1 MSHLDLP
8 DIGAVGERRRPDSE
22 CFGTMGDV
30 PRPRGILKKGRFSQD
45 GPAVGSEG
53 GGDDSTDTGN
63 GRDSLS
69 PPSSGA
75 VEQRPA
81 GVHGALLERN
91 LAGADVSKGG
101 SDDGASCPRYFGSQA
116 VRESIAGHV
125 GSVSKTSQEVLELRR
140 QFTGLA
146 AAYDDDT
153 GSDSGSDAAKESLE
167 EGRVHRGEQGAL
179 AMLSP
184 VHPKMQDA
192 LGEKKN
198 RPDDEDEPSTRPPP
212 PPPLTA
218 AAGAVSSSRRSDAGS
233 RGSSARGLSR
243 FSRDLDLD
251 AMDAKEFAEA
261 VNNASS
267 REAGGGREPS
277 PLPTPE
283 VSKHGTNEAWLFIKD
298 QQRETGAGAPP
309 LRLMN
314 SGLSE
319 RSSGNVGAESD
330 GGSTSGPSNSRG
342 GSGRRSGSMHRSAS
356 VVSFR
361 GDDGSEGSLHDVHCI
376 GSVNELKKEKK
387 GKRSST
393 FKWLKKEA
401 SALAYEYGLKKKQ
414 GTCLDVDKKLKESR
428 RNMVDNL
435 DDTSVHNAGRRA
447 WETRDVSLRGGGEF
461 FQTSAAMSATMRRSA
476 STPKL
481 HGMEGV
487 GDTDEDRGS
496 PMSLPD
502 GLERFTRED

>member
-1 MSHLDLP
+1 M
-8 DIGAVGERRRPDSE
+8 
-22 CFGTMGDV
+22 
-30 PRPRGILKKGRFSQD
+30 Q
-45 GPAVGSEG
+45 
-53 GGDDSTDTGN
+53 
-63 GRDSLS
+63 
-69 PPSSGA
+69 
-75 VEQRPA
+75 
-81 GVHGALLERN
+81 
-91 LAGADVSKGG
+91 
-101 SDDGASCPRYFGSQA
+101 
-116 VRESIAGHV
+116 
-125 GSVSKTSQEVLELRR
+125 KTSSTPSTLRR
-140 QFTGLA
+140 
-146 AAYDDDT
+146 
-153 GSDSGSDAAKESLE
+153 
-167 EGRVHRGEQGAL
+167 
-179 AMLSP
+179 
-184 VHPKMQDA
+184 
-192 LGEKKN
+192 
-198 RPDDEDEPSTRPPP
+198 
-212 PPPLTA
+212 
-218 AAGAVSSSRRSDAGS
+218 
-233 RGSSARGLSR
+233 
-243 FSRDLDLD
+243 
-251 AMDAKEFAEA
+251 
-261 VNNASS
+261 

-298 QQRETGAGAPP
+298 QQRETAGTPP

-342 GSGRRSGSMHRSAS
+342 GSGRRGGSMHRSAS

-447 WETRDVSLRGGGEF
+447 WETRDVSLRGGGDF
-461 FQTSAAMSATMRRSA
+461 FKLRRRCRRRCGGPRRRPSCTGWWGSATRTTTGARRCRYPTGWSVSPGKINISRTVILGRRRTRVVCKSYSA
-476 STPKL
+476 TS
-481 HGMEGV
+481 
-487 GDTDEDRGS
+487 
-496 PMSLPD
+496 
-502 GLERFTRED
+502 

>member
-53 GGDDSTDTGN
+53 GGDDSTATGN

-91 LAGADVSKGG
+91 LAAADVSEGMM
-101 SDDGASCPRYFGSQA
+101 DDGASCPPRYFGSQA

-167 EGRVHRGEQGAL
+167 EGRVHRGEQCAL

-198 RPDDEDEPSTRPPP
+198 RPDDDDEPSTRPPP
-212 PPPLTA
+212 PPPLAA
-218 AAGAVSSSRRSDAGS
+218 AAGAVSSSRRSDGGS

-251 AMDAKEFAEA
+251 AMDAKDFVDA
-261 VNNASS
+261 VDASS

-298 QQRETGAGAPP
+298 QQRETAGAPP
-309 LRLMN
+309 LMLMN
-314 SGLSE
+314 SGLSDGVK
-319 RSSGNVGAESD
+319 SSVGAESD

-342 GSGRRSGSMHRSAS
+342 GSGRRGGSMHRSAS

-401 SALAYEYGLKKKQ
+401 SALAYEYGLKKMQ

-447 WETRDVSLRGGGEF
+447 WETRDVSLRGGGGF

-476 STPKL
+476 STTKL
-481 HGMEGV
+481 HGMVGV
-487 GDTDEDRGS
+487 GDTDDNRGS

>member
-1 MSHLDLP
+1 
-8 DIGAVGERRRPDSE
+8 
-22 CFGTMGDV
+22 
-30 PRPRGILKKGRFSQD
+30 
-45 GPAVGSEG
+45 
-53 GGDDSTDTGN
+53 
-63 GRDSLS
+63 
-69 PPSSGA
+69 
-75 VEQRPA
+75 
-81 GVHGALLERN
+81 
-91 LAGADVSKGG
+91 
-101 SDDGASCPRYFGSQA
+101 
-116 VRESIAGHV
+116 
-125 GSVSKTSQEVLELRR
+125 
-140 QFTGLA
+140 
-146 AAYDDDT
+146 
-153 GSDSGSDAAKESLE
+153 
-167 EGRVHRGEQGAL
+167 
-179 AMLSP
+179 
-184 VHPKMQDA
+184 
-192 LGEKKN
+192 
-198 RPDDEDEPSTRPPP
+198 
-212 PPPLTA
+212 
-218 AAGAVSSSRRSDAGS
+218 
-233 RGSSARGLSR
+233 
-243 FSRDLDLD
+243 
-251 AMDAKEFAEA
+251 MDAKDFAEA

-461 FQTSAAMSATMRRSA
+461 FQTSATMRRSA

-481 HGMEGV
+481 HGMVGV